1 MSISVAYPIMDPVA
15 GTLGSVLVS
24 LIYISSS
31 KAVSDGLIVNGYPV
45 WQVALAVHVGA
56 WILQFIGHGVFEG
69 RAPALLDSLDQAL
82 LTAPL
87 FVLLEV
93 LFFFGYRKDFYS
105 KMMKQVEKNIASFK
119 QGGSKANGTKKAGG
133 GKKRR

>member
-1 MSISVAYPIMDPVA
+1 MDPVA

-24 LIYISSS
+24 LIYIVSS
-31 KAVSDGLIVNGYPV
+31 KAVSDGMIINGLPV
-45 WQVALAVHVGA
+45 WQVALAIHVGA

-93 LFFFGYRKDFYS
+93 LFFFGYKRDFYT
-105 KMMKQVEKNIASFK
+105 KMMKQVERNVASFK
-119 QGGSKANGTKKAGG
+119 QGSGTKANGTKKAAG